1 MNEDTHQLVTSL
13 SYQPPSFVKSTRPPA
28 LAQADFVYRAPTV
41 CQAVY
46 QHITH
51 NLRAL
56 QTSLTIIQGTS

>member
-1 MNEDTHQLVTSL
+1 MSECTHLILPATQLCKKHPTTSL
-13 SYQPPSFVKSTRPPA
+13 PA

-46 QHITH
+46 QRITH

-56 QTSLTIIQGTS
+56 QT